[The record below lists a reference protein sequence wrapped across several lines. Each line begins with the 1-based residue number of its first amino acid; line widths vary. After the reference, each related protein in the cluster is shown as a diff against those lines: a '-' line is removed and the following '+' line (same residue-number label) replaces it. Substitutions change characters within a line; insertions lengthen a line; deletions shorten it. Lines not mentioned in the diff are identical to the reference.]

1 MLIPYDK
8 LSPEALRGVIEE
20 IVTRDGT
27 ELSDA
32 EDKIRQVLRLLQ
44 QGKLVITYDPE
55 IRTCNILTP
64 EAAREAEAE

>member
-1 MLIPYDK
+1 MIIPYQK

-32 EDKIRQVLRLLQ
+32 EDKIRQVLRLLEKA
-44 QGKLVITYDPE
+44 KLVLVYDPE
-55 IRTCNILTP
+55 TRGCSLVPPDAVP
-64 EAAREAEAE
+64 ES